1 MRKVSSIETSGKGIV
16 DRKFRL
22 SARDFSFL
30 LIMCRI
36 LIVEDES
43 RVSAFLEKGFQK
55 YGFFT
60 TVAGDGNQAI
70 QIAQSEDVQLLLL
83 DLGLP
88 IKDGYSVLREL
99 RALGH
104 NLPIIVI
111 SAQDNEQSKASA
123 LKCGATDFVSKPFHF
138 SQLLEKVRLHLN
150 RVP

>member
-1 MRKVSSIETSGKGIV
+1 METSVKGIV
-16 DRKFRL
+16 NRKFRF
-22 SARDFSFL
+22 SVRDSSFL
-30 LIMCRI
+30 LIMCHI

-55 YGFFT
+55 HGFIT
-60 TVAGDGNQAI
+60 TVAEDGNQAI
-70 QIAQSEDVQLLLL
+70 QITQSEEVQLLLL

-99 RALGH
+99 RSQGYD
-104 NLPIIVI
+104 LPIIVI

-138 SQLLEKVRLHLN
+138 VQLLEKVRSYL
-150 RVP
+150 VPTP